1 MPKIK
6 RKFDFLLYSFSD
18 FGIIAPSLKNKE
30 LCFYERGR
38 ANYLAYPDMHFLLA
52 ADGKGMRGGG
62 GGRDSLFVFLPKLF
76 TENRKKKKKIAQ
88 DDENCTKKKKI
99 LRKKVQTR

>member
-1 MPKIK
+1 LPKIK

-38 ANYLAYPDMHFLLA
+38 ANYLAYSDMHFLLA
-52 ADGKGMRGGG
+52 ADGKGRRGGG
-62 GGRDSLFVFLPKLF
+62 GG
-76 TENRKKKKKIAQ
+76 EG
-88 DDENCTKKKKI
+88 
-99 LRKKVQTR
+99 